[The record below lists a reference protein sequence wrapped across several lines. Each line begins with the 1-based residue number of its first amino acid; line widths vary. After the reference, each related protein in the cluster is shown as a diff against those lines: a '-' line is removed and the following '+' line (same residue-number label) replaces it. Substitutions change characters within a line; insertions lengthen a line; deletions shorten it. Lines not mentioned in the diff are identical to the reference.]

1 MKRYDIL
8 IPGNYSCDMVFR
20 EIDGYPELGKNLYS
34 QHFDIVPGGITNT
47 VFALQRL
54 GTKVGWLTEAGNDL
68 FSRFIIGQA
77 ELEGVDTSLIDRREE
92 SMRRI
97 TVALSYPEDRGFVS
111 YVEHEP
117 DVIDLALRHGNDVEY
132 GHIHF
137 ARLHVDP
144 RMPDLLRRRR
154 ERGVFISSDC
164 QHHEHTLDDDLV
176 REILSLVDL
185 FIPNGKEAQELTG
198 RDSLEDAARTLN
210 DIVPNLIVK
219 EGGEGA
225 HAWYDGKHVYQE
237 ALDLTPRDTTGAGD
251 VFNAGVLAAHIAGHD
266 FKTCLRWGVVAGG
279 LATQGPGGTATAPTR
294 EELEQRLRELDAEA
308 ATRESAE

>member
-34 QHFDIVPGGITNT
+34 QHFDIVPGGISNT

-68 FSRFIIGQA
+68 FSRFIVDQA
-77 ELEGVDTSLIDRREE
+77 EVEGVETSLIRRRDQ
-92 SMRRI
+92 SMRRV

-111 YVEHEP
+111 YIESEP
-117 DVIDLALRHGNDVEY
+117 DVIDLALQHGSDVEY

-144 RMPDLLRRRR
+144 RMPDLLRQCR
-154 ERGVFISSDC
+154 ERGIFVSSDC
-164 QHHEHTLDDDLV
+164 QHQENTLKNDLV
-176 REILSLVDL
+176 REVLSLIDL
-185 FIPNGKEAQELTG
+185 FIPNSKEAQELTG
-198 RDSLEDAARTLN
+198 TDTLDDAAQALRE
-210 DIVPNLIVK
+210 IVPNLIVK
-219 EGGEGA
+219 EGGDGA
-225 HAWYDGKHVYQE
+225 HSWSEGKHVYQE

-266 FKTCLRWGVVAGG
+266 IKTCLRWGVVAGG

-294 EELEQRLRELDAEA
+294 EQLEIRLRELDEEA